1 VRLRKLWFPGFVLL
15 LVALV
20 VVDGS
25 VNVEMRTD
33 EDEYA
38 VGEAVTTSF
47 VVVNKLPIPV
57 PVSAVARID
66 FGFILDG
73 EPTGA
78 VESAHLTPAGGMMLL
93 EPGGVA
99 WLNPMKIT
107 SEEPGELVVYVE
119 IESPDGYEKTYSKTV
134 TIRNPS

>member
-1 VRLRKLWFPGFVLL
+1 MLL
-15 LVALV
+15 LVVLV

-25 VNVEMRTD
+25 VNYETRTD
-33 EDEYA
+33 EDEYV
-38 VGEAVTTSF
+38 VGEKVTASF
-47 VVVNKLPIPV
+47 VMVNGLPIPV

-78 VESAHLTPAGGMMLL
+78 VDSAHLTPAGGMMLL
-93 EPGGVA
+93 EPGEVA
-99 WLNPMKIT
+99 GLNPIKIT
-107 SEEPGELVVYVE
+107 LEEPGELVVYLE
-119 IESPDGYEKTYSKTV
+119 IESPDGHEKTYSKTV